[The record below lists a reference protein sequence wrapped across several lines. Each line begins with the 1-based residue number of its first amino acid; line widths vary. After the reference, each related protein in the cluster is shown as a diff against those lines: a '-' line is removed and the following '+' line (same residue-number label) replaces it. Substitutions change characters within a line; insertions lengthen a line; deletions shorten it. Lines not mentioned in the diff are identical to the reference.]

1 MVVLVFTKNS
11 EIPRQVVCFPLE
23 YLALEFWDVKATA
36 FVLKNSPWMDVIQA
50 GAWHPMV
57 FSLI

>member
-11 EIPRQVVCFPLE
+11 EIPRQVVCFPLD
-23 YLALEFWDVKATA
+23 YLALEFQETNATA
-36 FVLKNSPWMDVIQA
+36 FALDVIQA